1 MKNIVLLIAI
11 LLVGCSSS
19 DGDSIQ
25 QEEKTSVQSEANKF
39 EFPPINQ
46 QEPISKVDIHDDKA
60 IVKSVGVPAKKIID
74 SVDSVGEPKKIYQFA
89 DSVFGTQIELSRSQI
104 LLAWIAV
111 NEDESS
117 RTKSLASIAVAQ
129 RAARAM
135 LGIEGGKLVDEIT
148 SKGKIESQQIEGY
161 QVTAGS
167 CVSGLCSLK
176 IQR

>member
-1 MKNIVLLIAI
+1 MKKGILLMAI
-11 LLVGCSSS
+11 LLAGCSSPNS
-19 DGDSIQ
+19 ESIQ
-25 QEEKTSVQSEANKF
+25 KEEQISVQSESKKL

-46 QEPISKVDIHDDKA
+46 QEPIAKVDIHDDEA

-104 LLAWIAV
+104 SLAWIAV

-117 RTKSLASIAVAQ
+117 RTKSLKSIAIAQ
-129 RAARAM
+129 HLARAM

-167 CVSGLCSLK
+167 CISGLCSLK